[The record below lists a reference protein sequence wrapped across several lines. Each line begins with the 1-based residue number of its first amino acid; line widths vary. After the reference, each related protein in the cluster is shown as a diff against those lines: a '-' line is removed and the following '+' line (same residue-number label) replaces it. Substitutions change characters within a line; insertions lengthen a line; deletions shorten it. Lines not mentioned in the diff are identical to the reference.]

1 MSERKGMYDADII
14 YNNYKLLR
22 ENPNMNLV
30 EEKPAI
36 MSLCPDLK
44 GKSIIDLGCGN
55 GETCVSFAE
64 MGASRIHGIDISE
77 KMLEIANLKYKREN
91 ISYTFLD
98 MNNIHVLNEKY
109 DVAFSSL
116 SVHYINDFKKLMN
129 NIHYILNDNGVF
141 IFSQEHPLTTAP
153 ISGVHW
159 TRDNKLQILHYD
171 LTDYRRDG
179 ERIISWIVD
188 GVIKYH
194 RCFSEI
200 VNSIVDEGFVI
211 EHMLEPVPSSDLIER
226 LPYYEKSIHKPN
238 TLIIKARKL

>member
-1 MSERKGMYDADII
+1 MTKMRDMYDTDVI
-14 YNNYKLLR
+14 YNNYKVLR
-22 ENPNMNLV
+22 DNPNLNIV
-30 EEKPAI
+30 EEKLAI

-55 GETCVSFAE
+55 GETCIAFAE

-77 KMLEIANLKYKREN
+77 KMLEIANANHKREH
-91 ISYTFLD
+91 ITYTFLD
-98 MNNIHVLNEKY
+98 MNDIHVLDEKY

-116 SVHYINDFKKLMN
+116 SVHYIKDFKKLMN
-129 NIHYILNDNGVF
+129 NVHYILNENGTF

-159 TRDNKLQILHYD
+159 TRDKNLQILHYD

-200 VNSIVDEGFVI
+200 VNTIVEEGFVI
-211 EHMLEPVPSSDLIER
+211 ERMLEPVPTNEK
-226 LPYYEKSIHKPN
+226 LPYYEKSMHKPN
-238 TLIIKARKL
+238 YLIIKARKL